1 MTPGVNDGPRNTGT
15 LPKSNRRND
24 RNREIINSNQPSV
37 RTIYQTQHSN
47 NLLDFQPVANDR
59 DTGRSTKNSNT
70 RSTSS
75 VASLSYQDF
84 ADIVSLSG
92 TRQYNYTGEDCIQ
105 WQEMAQSVDLR
116 AQSPPHQQPAK
127 PMNVDKMPDRNQV
140 ESRLNQIRDY
150 IRMTSTMMESLSLS
164 SDPRAHT
171 QHDKL
176 AIMVEDLRDSERKL
190 SKLLEEYRPIEENGD
205 GADGEESLESQ
216 LRKKMEA
223 SQRKLAELQEHQANL
238 VGMQQQVRERLQEA
252 RQTQQALLLQENNQ
266 ATTGSSTPAY
276 DAVNSQR
283 QLANDA
289 QVLESETLALR
300 GKLAALQNKKKQM
313 DLLVA
318 ELQNVEM
325 SDRASSSSGGSRKPK
340 QDKAVELETLKQ
352 QLAHLKNLM
361 AEATRARDGYNAI
374 NEPEVDSS
382 LNTGCCNENGETV
395 EDEADAAL
403 SSCNSFDH
411 NSEADDTYA
420 KYSNSKERLTVEQ
433 IQAVTREMKEQQVLL
448 QAARA
453 ELQLLKNS
461 TLTPTQNGPSLLSHS
476 STPSASVAGVYPA
489 DKNSSNNNNNNN
501 NNNSN
506 TNHNNM
512 NGEISQSKKRQLEE
526 LVRKEQTLTSN
537 INRDVTPADWSS
549 RRGSNSQYSH
559 TSTPANIWP
568 NSNAI
573 GQVNQQNGGD
583 ILAPDNLLDIGP
595 PVTAVDSFGNNW
607 WNVPAPPI
615 NPQQH
620 VGTGSVEYYR
630 QLLMSSQAQQLQMMN
645 TTMQQCCQLLWAQQR
660 ELQLMTSSIT
670 QIQQHLQLNQN
681 QSQPPRVSNE
691 TRENYSNLSRS
702 THHLGNVLDAALP
715 PSSSLPNLVSL
726 PTPSSAPSHNSI
738 VTSANSYHHQHQH
751 QHHNHQQL
759 NNQVPPGNRA
769 NNYWDNFRSYSR
781 QNLLSGNSKSVT
793 DSLAGTSGNSN
804 TSTNTVAAVHAS
816 HVRDK
821 RNREHGVDNISLHS
835 LSSTEAQY
843 SLNLQ
848 LSSNLQT
855 QDRETPARNYNSYN
869 DVTTQ
874 PVDNF
879 WEDTNS
885 SFRSM
890 PDSNDDNYL
899 LRHISS
905 EIRDILSSLVAS
917 NRTRP
922 DYLVIILREI
932 KAISNDDRLRPK
944 LLRSLRALQDTQST
958 DNPLN
963 ETTDQ
968 TASESCQ
975 SSDEDSDVGAGA
987 NAGAQARPL
996 LNSNN
1001 DHQSSLLN
1009 EFLMPTHAA
1018 GQVPHAQNMPGLLV
1032 DHFDFEQAA
1041 AQLNEINTFP
1051 PSILAPGYNED
1062 LAEADQSRPEASNN
1076 QQNSPEDES
1085 VEIPETGD
1093 MHLAN
1098 LNIVTLEAD
1107 REIANLI

>member
-620 VGTGSVEYYR
+620 GTGSVEYYR